1 MSFARGVVTGAL
13 GMLAVLAVA
22 VVVLWW
28 VVTVPAGEPHRDA
41 GSPPP
46 AQRRPSA
53 PAPERL
59 GPDEVWLAD
68 LRLAASRLVT
78 ADSGLRDVDA
88 VGRGVRTSPDGLV
101 ADRVDV
107 EATVPYDVVARELGA
122 ASTVRAAGD
131 GQAEVVRSV
140 DVLGRELRVVAR
152 GTVEVVDGRLVVEPR
167 SIDLGG
173 PGFLSEALAAA
184 VRQLVTI
191 EHEVEGLPRGLV
203 LEAVTVR
210 DNGFRARLGGTSVV
224 LAP

>member
-1 MSFARGVVTGAL
+1 MTYARGVITGAL
-13 GMLAVLAVA
+13 GTLVLLGIA

-28 VVTVPAGEPHRDA
+28 AVTVPADEGDRDA

-46 AQRRPSA
+46 AERRPSV

-68 LRLAASRLVT
+68 LRLGATRLVT
-78 ADSGLRDVDA
+78 ADSRLREVRA
-88 VGRGVRTSPDGLV
+88 VGRGVRTGPDGLV

-107 EATVPYDVVARELGA
+107 QATVPYDVVAEELGGG
-122 ASTVRAAGD
+122 STVRAADD
-131 GQAEVVRSV
+131 GQAEIVRGV
-140 DVLGRELRVVAR
+140 EVLGRELRVVAR
-152 GTVEVVDGRLVVEPR
+152 GTVEVAGGRLVVEPR

-173 PGFLSEALAAA
+173 PDFVSEGIAAA

-203 LEAVTVR
+203 LEDVAVR
-210 DNGFRARLGGTSVV
+210 DDGFRARLSGSSVV